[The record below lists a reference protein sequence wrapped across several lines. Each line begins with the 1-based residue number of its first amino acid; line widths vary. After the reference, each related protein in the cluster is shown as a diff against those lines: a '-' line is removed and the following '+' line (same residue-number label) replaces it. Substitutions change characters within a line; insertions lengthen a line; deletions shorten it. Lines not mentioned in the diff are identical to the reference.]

1 MGASWRRKM
10 ERRQAQPSWLLRAT
24 LVLGVVC
31 FEMTNAEGAGEV
43 AALDEFSGVGPEKM
57 MEYTVAEEVGATVL
71 LSEDGSKSAKKIVKE
86 EEKAAKAKKL
96 VEDANKKAAKT
107 LKKAAKKAKKE
118 NKKAKDAAK
127 KDSSKS
133 ATAAKK
139 QAKKIVNDAAGKAKK
154 AAAAAK
160 KANAK
165 VAAAVAKQK
174 KAADAKALERAKKR
188 ASAASYKIPGPVTD
202 YLKKLVKKQVRQGF
216 AAAHGPI
223 KGGSSQQRNDE
234 TLGEVNTLGMT
245 DEEALLPAFKAD
257 QQKKG
262 AGIALYGHQLVSKRC
277 AGLNKQSCKNK
288 IGCNWSL
295 VPGDEDLPKAD
306 PSTSREKCVDAA
318 SWRCGVKKNFVDC
331 VQRNKYGP
339 SYVNWKFDG
348 LCSSVMFD
356 EKPKKRKLCSKGI
369 RKRETCESNQDCP
382 IFTGGGHAECKE
394 YSAVAGCQVQAQQR
408 CSAMGYQHV
417 MQQV

>member
-1 MGASWRRKM
+1 MGSWRRKM
-10 ERRQAQPSWLLRAT
+10 GRRQAQPSWLLRAT
-24 LVLGVVC
+24 LVLVVVC
-31 FEMTNAEGAGEV
+31 FEMTNAEGAVEV
-43 AALDEFSGVGPEKM
+43 AALDEFSEVGPEKT
-57 MEYTVAEEVGATVL
+57 MEYMVAEEVGATVL

-86 EEKAAKAKKL
+86 EENAAKAKKL
-96 VEDANKKAAKT
+96 VEYANKKAAKT

-118 NKKAKDAAK
+118 DKKAKDAAK

-139 QAKKIVNDAAGKAKK
+139 QAKKIITTAKKSAKKIVNDAAGKAKK
-154 AAAAAK
+154 AAA
-160 KANAK
+160 
-165 VAAAVAKQK
+165 
-174 KAADAKALERAKKR
+174 DAKALERAKKK
-188 ASAASYKIPGPVTD
+188 ASAASYKIPGPVTN

-295 VPGDEDLPKAD
+295 VPGDDDLPKAD

-331 VQRNKYGP
+331 VQHNKYGP

-348 LCSSVMFD
+348 LCSGVMFD